1 MELINRNQFIAS
13 LEHPTSIEFNNKE
26 LAPVRHLDP
35 RATFITYRSTTKYW
49 NLTDSMSITKHNICS
64 GYEVDVRI
72 RLTDSRVTFRM
83 AEYRTQLCDI
93 IICTSITDT
102 FSEIHRSEILLK
114 SGSRIREQDFPL
126 QNKEEKNELWR
137 THSMSSWL
145 W

>member
-1 MELINRNQFIAS
+1 
-13 LEHPTSIEFNNKE
+13 
-26 LAPVRHLDP
+26 
-35 RATFITYRSTTKYW
+35 
-49 NLTDSMSITKHNICS
+49 MSITKHNICS

-126 QNKEEKNELWR
+126 QNKEEKNEL
-137 THSMSSWL
+137 
-145 W
+145 